1 LKKWSAPAT
10 VLLSLYIPPG
20 RPVSDVVNMLRQEA
34 SIAQNIKLKRTRDA
48 VESAITSA
56 IDRLVTINKVPET
69 GLVMFCGQNFD
80 TNEFKCYM
88 FSPPE
93 KVTVYFYRTDKQFHT
108 EFLEDMVE
116 TSDVYGLLIVERDQG
131 TIGLLRGSRIE
142 VLDEEEGYVPGKHMM
157 GGQSQRRIDRII
169 EELYHDFLKSF
180 GEKVNSYFLPYL
192 ESGKLKGILLGGPGY
207 AKKDFYDSDYLDYRL
222 KKLIFLPLVDI
233 GYQGEAGLREMVMKS
248 KDLLK
253 NQKYVE
259 IEDLIEE
266 LKYHMAKDD
275 GLVVYGIEEVNK
287 ALSMGAVDKMIVYD
301 EGRPELEKIAQEAE
315 KYGTKVYIVGEE
327 VPEAE
332 WVRKTFGGLVGK
344 LRYRV

>member
-1 LKKWSAPAT
+1 
-10 VLLSLYIPPG
+10 
-20 RPVSDVVNMLRQEA
+20 
-34 SIAQNIKLKRTRDA
+34 
-48 VESAITSA
+48 
-56 IDRLVTINKVPET
+56 
-69 GLVMFCGQNFD
+69 
-80 TNEFKCYM
+80 
-88 FSPPE
+88 
-93 KVTVYFYRTDKQFHT
+93 
-108 EFLEDMVE
+108 MVE

-222 KKLIFLPLVDI
+222 KKLILLPLVDI

>member
-1 LKKWSAPAT
+1 
-10 VLLSLYIPPG
+10 
-20 RPVSDVVNMLRQEA
+20 MLRQEA

>member
-48 VESAITSA
+48 VESAIRSA
-56 IDRLVTINKVPET
+56 IDRLVAINKVPET

-222 KKLIFLPLVDI
+222 KKLILLPLVDI

>member
-1 LKKWSAPAT
+1 
-10 VLLSLYIPPG
+10 
-20 RPVSDVVNMLRQEA
+20 MLRQEA

-56 IDRLVTINKVPET
+56 IDRLVAINKVPET

-222 KKLIFLPLVDI
+222 KKLILLPLVDI

>member
-1 LKKWSAPAT
+1 MKKWSAPAT

-48 VESAITSA
+48 VESAIRSA
-56 IDRLVTINKVPET
+56 IDRLVAINKVPET

-222 KKLIFLPLVDI
+222 KKLILLPLVDI

-332 WVRKTFGGLVGK
+332 WVRRPSV
-344 LRYRV
+344 V

>member
-222 KKLIFLPLVDI
+222 KKLILLPLVDI